1 MAEQRL
7 REQHGGM
14 PSPAG
19 MSPPPAGMYQ
29 QRGVGAQRVG
39 AQRGTGAMQPAVQ
52 PAVQPGGYAATPQ
65 AEYHR
70 LRRAGMVGPQNPG
83 FARQGGLPPQGR
95 YPQQGGYPP
104 YQGVPYQGAPYRG
117 AANPMGGNSAPGLGA
132 QFRPQRM
139 GRYEP
144 QLYGPMEGG
153 PMGGYMPDRMGGY

>member
-1 MAEQRL
+1 MMEEQRL

-14 PSPAG
+14 PYPAG
-19 MSPPPAGMYQ
+19 MYPQQGMYQ
-29 QRGVGAQRVG
+29 QRGV
-39 AQRGTGAMQPAVQ
+39 GAMQPAVQ
-52 PAVQPGGYAATPQ
+52 PAVRPGGYAATPQ

-83 FARQGGLPPQGR
+83 FARQGGPLPQGR

-132 QFRPQRM
+132 QFRP
-139 GRYEP
+139 P
-144 QLYGPMEGG
+144 
-153 PMGGYMPDRMGGY
+153 